1 MVGGVMSAERIIP
14 VNGVQLCVQTF
25 GDPGDPAV
33 LLIGGMSSSMD
44 WWEDG
49 FCDRL
54 AAGRRYVVRYDFRD
68 TGRSTTYPPGR
79 PAYTGADLRNDAV
92 ALLDALG
99 IQKAHLAGWSMGG
112 AIAQCLAVEQ
122 PGRVQTLT
130 LIGTTAGLPGA
141 PEGLPE
147 MERGLAAYLQT
158 AAERPEPDWTD
169 REAVTERLAE
179 DQRAYMRGGFDPSRV
194 RAIIEQVVDRSTD
207 IAARGNHAQLDP
219 GPGPD
224 GTLADI
230 AAPTL
235 VIHGTADPL
244 FPLPHGEA
252 LAAAIPDAALLPLEG
267 AGHELPPPAD
277 WDQVVTAMLRHTS
290 GEYEPAELPI
300 LAAAEARGDYTG
312 WWEEFYAAG
321 AAGVAP
327 MPWSR
332 TEPHPLLAE
341 WAEAEGLRGPGR
353 AVVVGC
359 ALGADA
365 EFVSGRGFDTTG
377 FDISPTAIRSA
388 RERHQGSSVDYVVAS
403 LLDLPG
409 YWHRAFD
416 LVVEIITVQ
425 ALPDAVRPRA
435 IAGVVSLVATGGT
448 LLVVALRDD
457 GTHTAPPP
465 PTPLSRSEID
475 SFAQHGLVPQD
486 VAEVQSPTGPRWRA
500 VFHHRR

>member
-1 MVGGVMSAERIIP
+1 MSAERIIP
-14 VNGVQLCVQTF
+14 VNGIQLCVQTF

-33 LLIGGMSSSMD
+33 LLIGGMSSPMD

-54 AAGRRYVVRYDFRD
+54 SAGRRYVVRYDFRD
-68 TGRSTTYPPGR
+68 TGRSTTYLPGQ

-99 IQKAHLAGWSMGG
+99 IGQAHLAGVSMGG

-130 LIGTTAGLPGA
+130 LIDTTAALPGA

-147 MERGLAAYLQT
+147 MERVLAAYLQ
-158 AAERPEPDWTD
+158 AAGERPEPDWTD
-169 REAVTERLAE
+169 REAVIERLAE
-179 DQRAYMRGGFDPSRV
+179 DQRAFMRGGFDQNRV
-194 RAIIEQVVDRSTD
+194 RAIIGQVVDRSTD
-207 IAARGNHAQLDP
+207 IAAMGNHARLDP
-219 GPGPD
+219 GPGPG

-230 AAPTL
+230 AAPAL

-267 AGHELPPPAD
+267 VGHELPPPAD

-290 GEYEPAELPI
+290 GDYEPAELPI
-300 LAAAEARGDYTG
+300 LAAAEARGDSTG
-312 WWEEFYAAG
+312 WFEELYAAG
-321 AAGVAP
+321 VAGAAP

-332 TEPHPLLAE
+332 TEPHPLLVE
-341 WAEAEGLRGPGR
+341 WAEAEELHGPGR

-377 FDISPTAIRSA
+377 FDISQTAIRSA
-388 RERHQGSSVDYVVAS
+388 RERHQGSGVEYVVAS
-403 LLDLPG
+403 VLDLPDS
-409 YWHRAFD
+409 WHKAFD

-425 ALPDAVRPRA
+425 ALPDDVRPRA
-435 IAGVVSLVATGGT
+435 IAGVMSLVATGGT
-448 LLVVALRDD
+448 LFVIALRDD

-465 PTPLSRSEID
+465 PTPLTRTEID
-475 SFAQHGLVPQD
+475 SFARHGLIPHD
-486 VAEVQSPTGPRWRA
+486 VAEVQPPGGPRWRA
-500 VFHHRR
+500 VFQHRP